1 MVNYQH
7 SSKYLFDLIKNNGF
21 FLLKKIE
28 FVAENFQMEG
38 KAVSFYLYVT
48 EKR

>member
-1 MVNYQH
+1 M
-7 SSKYLFDLIKNNGF
+7 KDNGF

-38 KAVSFYLYVT
+38 KAVPFQIYVT
-48 EKR
+48 EKRRSFPEV